1 MAQGKEANEAADE
14 ARWGEAAAGARQQ
27 APAQDKRAAWRL
39 LASLMRPY
47 RWRALATLTLL
58 LCDVTGMLYIPTEL
72 SALVNAAI
80 SHQAD
85 TLSVH
90 GLRMLAAAVL
100 GSGGCIASYWMA
112 THLAADVGRDLRVA
126 VYEKSLSLSAADFAR
141 LGTGSMITR
150 TMGDANVVQQTLVM
164 CFVMIA
170 PVPVACVVAAVLAFS
185 TDWQMGWVI
194 LAVTAGMLAV
204 CAAALAR
211 SAPIFVRMQG
221 LVDAMNTRLRESIT
235 GVRVIRAFGR
245 QRLDRE
251 RLDETFEGYAASA
264 IRVNMTFTLADSVTF
279 FLANGV
285 EVLVTWVG
293 ANRVG
298 AHAMQIGSITALVNY
313 AMIVMFSMMMAQFA
327 ILQVPRMRACLG
339 RAAEVLDTEPRVR
352 DAPGAGEADRALAS
366 TGGQAE
372 VARFDHVSFRFDDA
386 DEDTL
391 HDLTFSL
398 RRGQVTAV
406 IGNTGSG
413 KSTVAKLLLRLFDVT
428 GGAIRVQG
436 RDLRDLPQR
445 EARRHV
451 AYVPQ
456 QAWLFSGTIGQNL
469 RDGRAD
475 ATDEELWHALDVA
488 QAGFVRD
495 LPGGLEARVSQGGK
509 NFSGGQRQRLAIA
522 RALVRHAD
530 LYVFDDSFSALDY
543 RTDAALRH
551 ALAGELTD
559 AATLLI
565 AQRVSTIRDA
575 GQIVVLDEG
584 RVVGLGTHEELLRT
598 CRAYQEI
605 EESQARGG
613 EAHE

>member
-1 MAQGKEANEAADE
+1 
-14 ARWGEAAAGARQQ
+14 
-27 APAQDKRAAWRL
+27 
-39 LASLMRPY
+39 
-47 RWRALATLTLL
+47 
-58 LCDVTGMLYIPTEL
+58 MLFR
-72 SALVNAAI
+72 SAAI
-80 SHQAD
+80 A
-85 TLSVH
+85 
-90 GLRMLAAAVL
+90 

-112 THLAADVGRDLRVA
+112 SRLAAKVGRDLRVA
-126 VYEKSLSLSAADFAR
+126 VYEKSLDLAVSDFSR

-150 TMGDANVVQQTLVM
+150 TMGDVNVVQQTLVM

-170 PVPVACVVAAVLAFS
+170 PVPVTCVVAVALAFA
-185 TDWQMGWVI
+185 TDWQMGWVL
-194 LAVTAGMLAV
+194 LAVTAGMLVV
-204 CAAALAR
+204 CAVAVAR
-211 SAPIFVRMQG
+211 SAPIFVRMQQ

-245 QRLDRE
+245 QRTDRA

-264 IRVNMTFTLADSVTF
+264 IRVNMVFTLADSITF

-285 EVLVTWVG
+285 EVLITWVG

-298 AHAMQIGSITALVNY
+298 ARAMQIGSITALVNY
-313 AMIVMFSMMMAQFA
+313 AMIVVFFMLMAQFA
-327 ILQVPRMRACLG
+327 ILQIPRARACLA
-339 RAAEVLDTEPRVR
+339 RASQVLETQPRVR
-352 DAPGAGEADRALAS
+352 DAAGAAQAHREMDA
-366 TGGQAE
+366 TGATPE

-391 HDLTFSL
+391 HDLTFVL
-398 RRGQVTAV
+398 RRGEVCAV

-413 KSTVAKLLLRLFDVT
+413 KSTVAKLMLRLFDPT
-428 GGAIRVQG
+428 GGAILVQG
-436 RDLRDLPQR
+436 HDLRDLPQR

-456 QAWLFSGTIGQNL
+456 QAWLFSGTIAQNL

-495 LPGGLEARVSQGGK
+495 LPGGLDARVSQGGK

-522 RALVRHAD
+522 RALVRRAD

-543 RTDAALRH
+543 KTDAALRH
-551 ALAGELTD
+551 ALREELGGS
-559 AATLLI
+559 AMLLI

-575 GQIVVLDEG
+575 SQILVLDEG
-584 RVVGLGTHEELLRT
+584 RVVGLGTHDELMRT
-598 CRAYQEI
+598 CGAYREI
-605 EESQARGG
+605 EESQTRGG
-613 EAHE
+613 GADD